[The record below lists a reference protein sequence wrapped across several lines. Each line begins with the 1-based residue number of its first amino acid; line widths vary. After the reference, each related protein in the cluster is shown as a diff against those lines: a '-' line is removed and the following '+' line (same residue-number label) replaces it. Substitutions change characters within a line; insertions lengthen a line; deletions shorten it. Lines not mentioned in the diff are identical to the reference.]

1 MGLIYYSPSH
11 MLSMMGSHVMAFSEK
26 GAVQARASTT
36 IMEVNRSCGA
46 KNQKVNWAVNCLL
59 VSFAQWG
66 RSILSK
72 WTGRALWSSCNK
84 DFHNVLP
91 KKVSLLYQ
99 FFEDVLALA
108 LVFVYYLSHPWN
120 SLIWILESATTC
132 VILIK
137 TSKNVDFNIA
147 RWYCCG

>member
-1 MGLIYYSPSH
+1 
-11 MLSMMGSHVMAFSEK
+11 
-26 GAVQARASTT
+26 
-36 IMEVNRSCGA
+36 
-46 KNQKVNWAVNCLL
+46 
-59 VSFAQWG
+59 
-66 RSILSK
+66 
-72 WTGRALWSSCNK
+72 
-84 DFHNVLP
+84 
-91 KKVSLLYQ
+91 VSLLYQ

-137 TSKNVDFNIA
+137 NSKNVDFNIA